1 MSRRFWRGC
10 ERAQRLSLRGTSDP
24 LPFFIPSNR
33 CGAPSPSASRC
44 SPKTR
49 RLRSMRTSPKTLKQR
64 WLAIVSR
71 LTRPHGTDPSRLSPT
86 SKMTPNRDPENLKA
100 ADVLRRYKEEELQA
114 FVEIPLEDVNQ
125 VGNFGDRPLHVA
137 SIRGNMDE
145 IMALVAGGARS
156 EERR

>member
-1 MSRRFWRGC
+1 
-10 ERAQRLSLRGTSDP
+10 
-24 LPFFIPSNR
+24 
-33 CGAPSPSASRC
+33 
-44 SPKTR
+44 
-49 RLRSMRTSPKTLKQR
+49 
-64 WLAIVSR
+64 VSR

-145 IMALVAGGARS
+145 IMALVAGGADVNAPGDLANTPLHEAVSQEHLPAIEFLLDNGASPHIKNEFGQTPLDMAREKGRS
-156 EERR
+156 DLTELLERRSRR